1 MVDKIERDLLARI
14 ARRFYL
20 EDMSKTELATA
31 FRMSRFRVARLL
43 EQARAEGIVKI
54 EIEET
59 GLVEEELSTRLAAHL
74 RLDDC
79 IVVPAGE
86 TEEDNRQRLA
96 RAAAM
101 YITSQT
107 HRGDVVGF
115 SWGRTL
121 VALGEYLGNLPPCT
135 VLQLTGTV
143 GNDLTKSPVEVIR
156 RIADRASV
164 STVAIFCPLFAAS
177 ATAAALLRED
187 PAIHGATAL
196 YSKLALAV
204 LSVGSWDPPIT
215 QLADFFSPRDHRELA
230 DRRAKAEMAGIF
242 VRDDGSLV
250 DAAVVERRI
259 SVSVPELLGT
269 PRVLA
274 VAGSVE
280 KVGAIAAVARSGL
293 VTALVTDDQAATAL
307 LRLPPVTAPVL
318 ERGGVAGS

>member
-1 MVDKIERDLLARI
+1 VDETERDLLARI

-20 EDMSKTELATA
+20 EDMSKTELAEA
-31 FRMSRFRVARLL
+31 FRMSRFRIARLL
-43 EQARAEGIVKI
+43 EQAREEGIVKI
-54 EIEET
+54 QIEET
-59 GLVEEELSTRLAAHL
+59 GLVEEELSSRLAAHL

-96 RAAAM
+96 RAAAT

-107 HRGDVVGF
+107 HRGDVIGF

-121 VALGEYLGNLPPCT
+121 AALGQHLGSLPPCT
-135 VLQLTGTV
+135 ILQLTGTV
-143 GNDLTKSPVEVIR
+143 GNDLTRSPVEVIR
-156 RIADRASV
+156 RIADRAEV
-164 STVAIFCPLFAAS
+164 STVALLCPLFAAS
-177 ATAAALLRED
+177 ATTAALLRED
-187 PAIHGATAL
+187 PAIHRTMAL
-196 YSKLALAV
+196 YPQLALAV

-215 QLADFFSPRDHRELA
+215 QLTGFFSPQDRAELTNEH
-230 DRRAKAEMAGIF
+230 AKAEMAGIF

-280 KVGAIAAVARSGL
+280 KVGAIAAVVRSGL
-293 VTALVTDDQAATAL
+293 VTALITDDRAASAL
-307 LRLPPVTAPVL
+307 LGLP
-318 ERGGVAGS
+318 GVAAHALDRPSAARS

>member
-1 MVDKIERDLLARI
+1 MDKIERDLLARI

-20 EDMSKTELATA
+20 EDMSKTELAAA

-54 EIEET
+54 EIEESL
-59 GLVEEELSTRLAAHL
+59 LVEEELSTKLAAHL

-79 IVVPAGE
+79 IVVTAGE
-86 TEEDNRQRLA
+86 TEDDNRNRMA

-107 HRGDVVGF
+107 LQGDVVGF

-121 VALGEYLGNLPPCT
+121 VALGEYLDNLSACT

-143 GNDLTKSPVEVIR
+143 GNDLTQSPVEVIR

-164 STVAIFCPLFAAS
+164 ETVAIFSPLFAA
-177 ATAAALLRED
+177 TGDAARLLRED
-187 PAIHGATAL
+187 PAIHRAMAL
-196 YSKLALAV
+196 YARLSLAV
-204 LSVGSWDPPIT
+204 LSVGSWEPPIT
-215 QLADFFSPRDHRELA
+215 QLSGFFSPDDRLELTDQGA
-230 DRRAKAEMAGIF
+230 RAEMAGIF

-250 DAAVVERRI
+250 ESTVQERRI
-259 SVSVPELLGT
+259 SVSVSELLNT

-280 KVGAIAAVARSGL
+280 KVGAIAAVVRSGL
-293 VTALVTDDQAATAL
+293 ATAL
-307 LRLPPVTAPVL
+307 ITDDRAAAALLRVPPVSGHALARRTVG
-318 ERGGVAGS
+318 RR

>member
-1 MVDKIERDLLARI
+1 MDEIERDLLARI

-20 EDMSKTELATA
+20 EDMSKTELAAA

-43 EQARAEGIVKI
+43 EQARAEGIVRI

-59 GLVEEELSTRLAAHL
+59 GLVEEELSSRLAAHL

-86 TEEDNRQRLA
+86 TEEDNRHRLA

-107 HRGDVVGF
+107 RPGDVVGF

-143 GNDLTKSPVEVIR
+143 GNDFTQSPLEVIR
-156 RIADRASV
+156 RIADRARVTTV
-164 STVAIFCPLFAAS
+164 SIFCPLFAGS
-177 ATAAALLRED
+177 ATMAALLRED
-187 PAIHGATAL
+187 PAIHRAAAL
-196 YSKLALAV
+196 YPKLALAV

-215 QLADFFSPRDHRELA
+215 QLAGFFGPEDHRELA
-230 DRRAKAEMAGIF
+230 DLGAKAEMAGIF

-269 PRVLA
+269 PRVLG

-293 VTALVTDDQAATAL
+293 VTALVTDDRAADAL
-307 LRLPPVTAPVL
+307 LRLPPVTVHAL
-318 ERGGVAGS
+318 ERGGVARR

>member
-1 MVDKIERDLLARI
+1 
-14 ARRFYL
+14 
-20 EDMSKTELATA
+20 
-31 FRMSRFRVARLL
+31 
-43 EQARAEGIVKI
+43 
-54 EIEET
+54 
-59 GLVEEELSTRLAAHL
+59 
-74 RLDDC
+74 
-79 IVVPAGE
+79 VPAGE
-86 TEEDNRQRLA
+86 TEEDNRHRLA

-107 HRGDVVGF
+107 RPGDVVGF

-143 GNDLTKSPVEVIR
+143 GNDFTQSPLEVIR
-156 RIADRASV
+156 RIADRARVTTV
-164 STVAIFCPLFAAS
+164 SIFCPLFAGS
-177 ATAAALLRED
+177 ATMAALLRED
-187 PAIHGATAL
+187 PAIHRAAAL
-196 YSKLALAV
+196 YPKLALAV

-215 QLADFFSPRDHRELA
+215 QLAGFFGPEDHRELA
-230 DRRAKAEMAGIF
+230 DLRAKAEMAGIF

-269 PRVLA
+269 PRVLG

-293 VTALVTDDQAATAL
+293 VTALVTDDRAADAL
-307 LRLPPVTAPVL
+307 LRLPPVTVHAL
-318 ERGGVAGS
+318 ERGGVARR

>member
-1 MVDKIERDLLARI
+1 MDKIERDLLARI
-14 ARRFYL
+14 ARRFHL
-20 EDMSKTELATA
+20 EDMSKTELASA

-59 GLVEEELSTRLAAHL
+59 GLVDEELSRRLGAHF

-107 HRGDVVGF
+107 RRGDVVGF
-115 SWGRTL
+115 SWGHTL
-121 VALGEYLGNLPPCT
+121 VALGEYLGSLSPYT

-143 GNDLTKSPVEVIR
+143 GNDFAKSPVEVIR

-177 ATAAALLRED
+177 AAAAALVRED
-187 PAIHGATAL
+187 PAIRRATSL
-196 YSKLALAV
+196 YPELALAV

-215 QLADFFSPRDHRELA
+215 QLAGFFSPRDRRELA
-230 DRRAKAEMAGIF
+230 DRQARAEMTGIF
-242 VRDDGSLV
+242 VHEDGSLV
-250 DAAVVERRI
+250 EAAVVGRRI
-259 SVSVPELLGT
+259 SVSVSELLGA

-293 VTALVTDDQAATAL
+293 VTALVTDDQAAAAL
-307 LRLPPVTAPVL
+307 LRLPPVAAHAL
-318 ERGGVAGS
+318 ERHGVARR

>member
-1 MVDKIERDLLARI
+1 MDEIERDLLARI

-20 EDMSKTELATA
+20 EDMSKTELAAA

-59 GLVEEELSTRLAAHL
+59 GLVEEELSSRLAAHL

-86 TEEDNRQRLA
+86 TEEDNRHRLA
-96 RAAAM
+96 RTAAT
-101 YITSQT
+101 YIAT
-107 HRGDVVGF
+107 HTHSGDIVGF

-121 VALGEYLGNLPPCT
+121 VALGEYLTALPPCT
-135 VLQLTGTV
+135 VVQVTGAV
-143 GNDLTKSPVEVIR
+143 GNDLAQSPVEVIR
-156 RIADRASV
+156 RIADRSSV
-164 STVAIFCPLFAAS
+164 NTVALFCPLFAAS
-177 ATAAALLRED
+177 TTMANLLRDE
-187 PAIHGATAL
+187 PAIHRTMAL
-196 YSKLALAV
+196 YPQLALTV

-215 QLADFFSPRDHRELA
+215 QLAGFFSPEDRAELT
-230 DRRAKAEMAGIF
+230 DRHARAEIAGIF

-259 SVSVPELLGT
+259 SVSVTELLGT

-274 VAGSVE
+274 VAGSLE
-280 KVGAIAAVARSGL
+280 KVGALAAVARSGL
-293 VTALVTDDQAATAL
+293 VSALVTDDQAATAL
-307 LRLPPVTAPVL
+307 LRLPPVTGHVL
-318 ERGGVAGS
+318 ERRRAARR

>member
-1 MVDKIERDLLARI
+1 MDEIERDLLARI

-20 EDMSKTELATA
+20 EDMSKTELAAA

-43 EQARAEGIVKI
+43 EQARAEGIVRI

-59 GLVEEELSTRLAAHL
+59 GLVEEELSSRLAAHL

-86 TEEDNRQRLA
+86 TEEDNRHRLA

-107 HRGDVVGF
+107 RPGDVVGF

-121 VALGEYLGNLPPCT
+121 VALGEHLGNLPPCT

-143 GNDLTKSPVEVIR
+143 GNDFTQSPLEVIR
-156 RIADRASV
+156 RIADRARVTTV
-164 STVAIFCPLFAAS
+164 SIFCPLFAGS
-177 ATAAALLRED
+177 ATMAALLRED
-187 PAIHGATAL
+187 PAIHRAAAL
-196 YSKLALAV
+196 YPKLALAV

-215 QLADFFSPRDHRELA
+215 QLAGFFGPEDHRELA
-230 DRRAKAEMAGIF
+230 DLRAKAEMAGIF

-269 PRVLA
+269 PRVLG

-293 VTALVTDDQAATAL
+293 VTALVTDDRAADAL
-307 LRLPPVTAPVL
+307 LRLPPVTVHAL
-318 ERGGVAGS
+318 ERGGVARR